1 MNIFEK
7 ILSFLKF
14 EMNIPTN
21 YGWFH
26 IMCLFIMTLIILV
39 LYIKRPNLKK
49 TILTMS
55 TIMILFEY
63 L

>member
-21 YGWFH
+21 YGRFH

-49 TILTMS
+49 NYINYVNYYD
-55 TIMILFEY
+55 FV
-63 L
+63 